1 MVRKKEDLLKQNIF
15 ELTNDLEKLREADG
29 NGSFISNNSFNQT
42 MIQELEM
49 KIQSLQSQND
59 TLRKGNQEAI
69 NTKYIELENRV
80 FDAERKNK
88 SLQSQ
93 IEQEKAKNKKLIND
107 FDQMTNMIKE
117 SESEQKSISDNGL
130 QAMIIKNQKLEVK
143 LRELESIKKENA
155 ELKNSRDKQQ

>member
-1 MVRKKEDLLKQNIF
+1 
-15 ELTNDLEKLREADG
+15 
-29 NGSFISNNSFNQT
+29 

-69 NTKYIELENRV
+69 TTKYIELENRV

-93 IEQEKAKNKKLIND
+93 IEQEKAKNKKLLND
-107 FDQMTNMIKE
+107 FDQMTNMIKDG
-117 SESEQKSISDNGL
+117 ESEQKSISDNGL
-130 QAMIIKNQKLEVK
+130 QAMMIKNQKLEVK
-143 LRELESIKKENA
+143 LRELENIKKENK
-155 ELKNSRDKQQ
+155 ELKNSRDKQ

>member
-1 MVRKKEDLLKQNIF
+1 
-15 ELTNDLEKLREADG
+15 
-29 NGSFISNNSFNQT
+29 

-93 IEQEKAKNKKLIND
+93 IEQEKAKNKKLLND
-107 FDQMTNMIKE
+107 FDQMTNMIKDG
-117 SESEQKSISDNGL
+117 ESEQKSISDNGL
-130 QAMIIKNQKLEVK
+130 QAMMIKNQKLEVK
-143 LRELESIKKENA
+143 LRELENIKKENK

>member
-1 MVRKKEDLLKQNIF
+1 
-15 ELTNDLEKLREADG
+15 
-29 NGSFISNNSFNQT
+29 

-88 SLQSQ
+88 SL
-93 IEQEKAKNKKLIND
+93 
-107 FDQMTNMIKE
+107 
-117 SESEQKSISDNGL
+117 
-130 QAMIIKNQKLEVK
+130 
-143 LRELESIKKENA
+143 
-155 ELKNSRDKQQ
+155 